1 MTQAQETLD
10 RLLPAGESIAPGAY
24 AACVRELVAA
34 TVTPTSQRLPLQQAA
49 GRQLAEPLYALIPQ
63 PSFANS
69 QMDGYALTSAAAQDD
84 CRVFRVGPD
93 IPAGSPAT
101 GLPVA
106 DDLVY
111 PVMTG
116 APVPAGYTT
125 VVPVEHSRPLVGQP
139 DAAGF
144 VGEGGQVELPQA
156 SPGTFVRSVG
166 EDVAAG
172 QLLADTGSRL
182 TPALLGALAAQGI
195 GEVEVYRPLHLLI
208 ITGGDE
214 VAPASAAPAPGQIF
228 DANGP
233 VLTALAHQDGCT
245 TDHLPIGDSV
255 ENFIA
260 ALTGVLAERTP
271 DVIITSGG
279 ISHGKYEVVRLGLTA
294 LATNPAARG
303 TAAPNTAAGGTVRVL
318 THWFGHATQ
327 QPGGPQG
334 LALLDAPDG
343 RVLPV
348 LCLPGNPV
356 STLISYHLLLR
367 PALAHLA
374 AEDQSDAYGQL
385 VLDAPIA
392 APDGK
397 TQYRRARLTRQA
409 RADGSVL
416 TLLAPSAATGS
427 HLLLQAARAD
437 ALVELEPGCT
447 YRGGE
452 LVRYIPL

>member
-49 GRQLAEPLYALIPQ
+49 GRQLAESLYALIPQ

-69 QMDGYALTSAAAQDD
+69 QMDGYALTDAAAQGD

-106 DDLVY
+106 DDVVY

-125 VVPVEHSRPLVGQP
+125 VVPVERSRPLVGQT

-156 SPGTFVRSVG
+156 SPGAFVRSVG

-214 VAPASAAPAPGQIF
+214 VASAGAAPAPGQIF

-255 ENFIA
+255 EDFCT
-260 ALTGVLAERTP
+260 ALQGALAHRVP
-271 DVIITSGG
+271 DLIVTSGG
-279 ISHGKYEVVRLGLTA
+279 ISHGKYEVVRLGLAA
-294 LATNPAARG
+294 LAT
-303 TAAPNTAAGGTVRVL
+303 APAGGGRVRAS
-318 THWFGHATQ
+318 WFGHVAQ

-334 LALLDAPDG
+334 LALLETPDG

-374 AEDQSDAYGQL
+374 AEDQPDAYGQL

-392 APDGK
+392 APAGK

-409 RADGSVL
+409 RADGNVL
-416 TLLAPSAATGS
+416 TLLTPDAATGS

-437 ALVELEPGCT
+437 ALVELEPGRT

-452 LVRYIPL
+452 LVRYIAL

>member
-49 GRQLAEPLYALIPQ
+49 GRQLADSLYALIPQ

-106 DDLVY
+106 DDVVY

-125 VVPVEHSRPLVGQP
+125 VIPVEHSRPLVGQP

-182 TPALLGALAAQGI
+182 TPALLGALAAQGV

-233 VLTALAHQDGCT
+233 VLTALAEQDGCT

-255 ENFIA
+255 EKFTA
-260 ALTGVLAERTP
+260 ALGRALAERTP
-271 DVIITSGG
+271 DVIVTSGG
-279 ISHGKYEVVRLGLTA
+279 ISHGKYEVVRLGLAA
-294 LATNPAARG
+294 LAADSAARG
-303 TAAPNTAAGGTVRVL
+303 VAAGSTVRAL
-318 THWFGHATQ
+318 AHWFGHATQ

-334 LALLDAPDG
+334 LALLGLPAG

-348 LCLPGNPV
+348 VCLPGNPV

-374 AEDQSDAYGQL
+374 AEDQPDAYGQL

-437 ALVELEPGCT
+437 ALVELEPGRT

>member
-10 RLLPAGESIAPGAY
+10 RLLPEGESIAPGAY

-49 GRQLAEPLYALIPQ
+49 GRQLAESLYALIPQ

-93 IPAGSPAT
+93 IPAGAPVG

-106 DDLVY
+106 DDVVY

-125 VVPVEHSRPLVGQP
+125 VVPVERSRPLVGQP

-156 SPGTFVRSVG
+156 SPGTFVRCVG

-172 QLLADTGSRL
+172 QLLADAGSRL

-233 VLTALAHQDGCT
+233 VLTALAYQDGCT

-255 ENFIA
+255 EDFCA
-260 ALTGVLAERTP
+260 ALQSALAQRVP
-271 DVIITSGG
+271 DFIVTSGG
-279 ISHGKYEVVRLGLTA
+279 ISHGKYEVVRLGLA
-294 LATNPAARG
+294 SLG
-303 TAAPNTAAGGTVRVL
+303 TAPAGGGRVRAS
-318 THWFGHATQ
+318 WFGHVAQ

-334 LALLDAPDG
+334 LALLGLPAG

-348 LCLPGNPV
+348 VCLPGNPV

-367 PALAHLA
+367 PALAHLVGEER
-374 AEDQSDAYGQL
+374 EDACGRL
-385 VLDAPIA
+385 VLEAPLA
-392 APDGK
+392 APEGK
-397 TQYRRARLTRQA
+397 TQYRRAQLTRQIQP
-409 RADGSVL
+409 DGGVL

-437 ALVELEPGCT
+437 ALVELEPGRT

>member
-1 MTQAQETLD
+1 MTLPTETPAESLA
-10 RLLPAGESIAPGAY
+10 RLLPSGSRLQPQVY
-24 AACVRELVAA
+24 ASCVRDLVAA
-34 TVTPTSQRLPLQQAA
+34 TVTRTPYSLPLGEAA
-49 GRQLAEPLYALIPQ
+49 GAQLAEPLYALAPQ

-69 QMDGYALTSAAAQDD
+69 QMDGYALTSAAARAAQ
-84 CRVFRVGPD
+84 RVFRVGQD
-93 IPAGSPAT
+93 VPAGAT
-101 GLPVA
+101 GEGLPVS
-106 DDLVY
+106 DTLVY

-116 APVPAGYTT
+116 APLPDGYTT
-125 VVPVEHSRPLVGQP
+125 VIPVERTSPVAGET

-144 VGEGGQVELPQA
+144 VAEGGQVEIPPA
-156 SPGTFVRSVG
+156 APGAFVRAVG

-172 QLLADTGSRL
+172 QLLAEGGSRL
-182 TPALLGALAAQGI
+182 TPALIGALAAQGI
-195 GEVEVYRPLHLLI
+195 ASVPVYRPLRVLVV
-208 ITGGDE
+208 TGGDE
-214 VAPASAAPAPGQIF
+214 VAGAGRAPATGQIF

-233 VLTALAHQDGCT
+233 VLAALLHQDGCT

-255 ENFIA
+255 EDFCT
-260 ALTGVLAERTP
+260 ALQGALAHRVP
-271 DVIITSGG
+271 DLIVTSGG
-279 ISHGKYEVVRLGLTA
+279 ISHGKYEVVRLGLAA
-294 LATNPAARG
+294 LAT
-303 TAAPNTAAGGTVRVL
+303 APAGGGRVR
-318 THWFGHATQ
+318 TSWFGHVAQ

-334 LALLDAPDG
+334 LALLEAPDG

-374 AEDQSDAYGQL
+374 AEDEPDVYGQL

-392 APDGK
+392 APAGK

-409 RADGSVL
+409 RVDGSVL
-416 TLLAPSAATGS
+416 TLLTPDAATGS

-437 ALVELEPGCT
+437 ALVELEPGRT

-452 LVRYIPL
+452 PVRYIAL

>member
-49 GRQLAEPLYALIPQ
+49 GRQLAESLYALIPQ

-69 QMDGYALTSAAAQDD
+69 QMDGYALTDAAAQGD

-106 DDLVY
+106 DDVVY

-125 VVPVEHSRPLVGQP
+125 VVPVERSRPLVGQT

-156 SPGTFVRSVG
+156 SPGAFVRCVG

-233 VLTALAHQDGCT
+233 VLTALAEQDGCT

-255 ENFIA
+255 EKFTA
-260 ALTGVLAERTP
+260 ALGRALAERTP
-271 DVIITSGG
+271 DVIVTSGG
-279 ISHGKYEVVRLGLTA
+279 ISHGKYEVVRLGLAA
-294 LATNPAARG
+294 LAADPAARG
-303 TAAPNTAAGGTVRVL
+303 AAAGGTVRVL
-318 THWFGHATQ
+318 AHWFGHATQ

-334 LALLDAPDG
+334 LALLGLPAG

-348 LCLPGNPV
+348 VCLPGNPV

-367 PALAHLA
+367 PALVHLMGEKR
-374 AEDQSDAYGQL
+374 EDACGQL
-385 VLDAPIA
+385 VLEAPLA
-392 APDGK
+392 APEGK
-397 TQYRRARLTRQA
+397 TQYRRAQLTRQVQS
-409 RADGSVL
+409 DGGVL
-416 TLLAPSAATGS
+416 ALLAPSAATGS

-437 ALVELEPGCT
+437 ALVELEPGRT

>member
-1 MTQAQETLD
+1 MTHAQETFD
-10 RLLPAGESIAPGAY
+10 RLLPAEHSIAPGAY
-24 AACVRELVAA
+24 ATCVRELVAA
-34 TVTPTSQRLPLQQAA
+34 TVTRTSHRLPLREAA
-49 GRQLAEPLYALIPQ
+49 GCQLAKTLYARTPQ

-69 QMDGYALTSAAAQDD
+69 QMDGYALTSSAAQGEA
-84 CRVFRVGPD
+84 RIFRVGPD
-93 IPAGSPAT
+93 IPAGAAAC

-116 APVPAGYTT
+116 APVPSGYTT
-125 VVPVEHSRPLVGQP
+125 VVPVERSRPVGGQP

-144 VGEGGQVELPQA
+144 VGEGGQVELLPIA
-156 SPGTFVRSVG
+156 PGTFVRAVG
-166 EDVAAG
+166 EDVAAD
-172 QLLADTGSRL
+172 QLLAEGGGRL

-195 GEVEVYRPLHLLI
+195 GDVEVYHPLHLLI
-208 ITGGDE
+208 VTGGDE
-214 VAPASAAPAPGQIF
+214 VASAGAAPAPGQIF

-233 VLTALAHQDGCT
+233 VLTALAQQDGCT
-245 TDHLPIGDSV
+245 IDHLPIGDSV
-255 ENFIA
+255 EEFTA
-260 ALTGVLAERTP
+260 ALGRALAERVP
-271 DVIITSGG
+271 DLIVTSGG
-279 ISHGKYEVVRLGLTA
+279 ISHGKYEVVRLGLAA
-294 LATNPAARG
+294 LATAPADRG
-303 TAAPNTAAGGTVRVL
+303 AGSGSAIRVL
-318 THWFGHATQ
+318 DYWFGHATQ

-334 LALLDAPDG
+334 VALLEAPDG

-348 LCLPGNPV
+348 FCLPGNPV

-367 PALAHLA
+367 PALGHLA
-374 AEDQSDAYGQL
+374 GEGETDAYGQL

-409 RADGSVL
+409 QADGSVL
-416 TLLAPSAATGS
+416 TLLAPEAATGS

-437 ALVELEPGCT
+437 VLVELEPGRT

-452 LVRYIPL
+452 LVRYIAL

>member
-69 QMDGYALTSAAAQDD
+69 QMDGYALTSSAAQGEA
-84 CRVFRVGPD
+84 RIFRVGPD
-93 IPAGSPAT
+93 IPAGASVS

-106 DDLVY
+106 DDVVY

-125 VVPVEHSRPLVGQP
+125 VVPVERSRPLGGQP

-195 GEVEVYRPLHLLI
+195 GEVEVYRPLNLLI

-233 VLTALAHQDGCT
+233 VLTALAEQDGCA

-260 ALTGVLAERTP
+260 ALTGALAERTP
-271 DVIITSGG
+271 DVIVTSGG
-279 ISHGKYEVVRLGLTA
+279 ISHGKYEVVRLGLAA
-294 LATNPAARG
+294 LAADPAARG
-303 TAAPNTAAGGTVRVL
+303 TAAGSAVRVL
-318 THWFGHATQ
+318 AHWFGHATQ

-334 LALLDAPDG
+334 LALLGFPAG

-348 LCLPGNPV
+348 VCLPGNPV

-367 PALAHLA
+367 PALVHLTG
-374 AEDQSDAYGQL
+374 EERKDARGQL
-385 VLDAPIA
+385 VLEAPLA
-392 APDGK
+392 APEGK
-397 TQYRRARLTRQA
+397 TQYRRARLTRQVQP
-409 RADGSVL
+409 DGSVL

-427 HLLLQAARAD
+427 HLLLHAAQAD
-437 ALVELEPGCT
+437 ALVELEPGQT
-447 YRGGE
+447 YRGSE

>member
-69 QMDGYALTSAAAQDD
+69 QMDGYALTSSAAQGEA
-84 CRVFRVGPD
+84 RIFRVGPD
-93 IPAGSPAT
+93 IPAGAPVS

-106 DDLVY
+106 DDVVY

-125 VVPVEHSRPLVGQP
+125 VVPVERSRQLLGQT

-156 SPGTFVRSVG
+156 SPGAFVRSVG

-214 VAPASAAPAPGQIF
+214 VASAGAAPAPGQIF

-260 ALTGVLAERTP
+260 ALAGALAERTP
-271 DVIITSGG
+271 DVIVTSGG
-279 ISHGKYEVVRLGLTA
+279 ISHGKYEVVRLGLAA
-294 LATNPAARG
+294 LAADPAARG
-303 TAAPNTAAGGTVRVL
+303 AAAGGTVRVL
-318 THWFGHATQ
+318 AHWFGHATQ

-334 LALLDAPDG
+334 LALLGLPTG

-348 LCLPGNPV
+348 VCLPGNPV

-367 PALAHLA
+367 PALAHLMGEER
-374 AEDQSDAYGQL
+374 EDARGQL
-385 VLDAPIA
+385 MLEAPLA
-392 APDGK
+392 APESK
-397 TQYRRARLTRQA
+397 TQYRRARLIRQA
-409 RADGSVL
+409 QPDGSVL

-427 HLLLQAARAD
+427 HLLLHAAQAD
-437 ALVELEPGCT
+437 ALVELEPGRT

>member
-1 MTQAQETLD
+1 MTQAQETLN
-10 RLLPAGESIAPGAY
+10 RLLPAGESIAPGTY
-24 AACVRELVAA
+24 AARVRELVAA
-34 TVTPTSQRLPLQQAA
+34 TVTPTSQRLPLQQAV

-63 PSFANS
+63 PSFVNS
-69 QMDGYALTSAAAQDD
+69 QMDGYALTSSAAQGEA
-84 CRVFRVGPD
+84 RIFRVGPD
-93 IPAGSPAT
+93 IPAGAPVS

-106 DDLVY
+106 DDVVY

-125 VVPVEHSRPLVGQP
+125 VVPVERSRPLVGQP

-172 QLLADTGSRL
+172 QLLADAGSRL

-195 GEVEVYRPLHLLI
+195 GEVEVYRPLRLLI

-214 VAPASAAPAPGQIF
+214 VASAGAAPAPGQIF
-228 DANGP
+228 NANGP
-233 VLTALAHQDGCT
+233 VLTALAEQDGCT

-255 ENFIA
+255 EKFTA
-260 ALTGVLAERTP
+260 ALGRALAERVP
-271 DVIITSGG
+271 DVIVTSGG
-279 ISHGKYEVVRLGLTA
+279 ISHGKYEVVRLGLAA
-294 LATNPAARG
+294 LATNP
-303 TAAPNTAAGGTVRVL
+303 AAPNTAAGGTVRVL
-318 THWFGHATQ
+318 AHWFGHATQ

-334 LALLDAPDG
+334 LALLGLPAG

-348 LCLPGNPV
+348 VCLPGNPV

-367 PALAHLA
+367 PALAHLVGEEWEA
-374 AEDQSDAYGQL
+374 ACGQL
-385 VLDAPIA
+385 VLEAPLA
-392 APDGK
+392 APEGK
-397 TQYRRARLTRQA
+397 TQYRRAQLTRQVQP
-409 RADGSVL
+409 DGGVL

-437 ALVELEPGCT
+437 ALVELEPGRT

>member
-69 QMDGYALTSAAAQDD
+69 QMDGYALTSSAAQGET
-84 CRVFRVGPD
+84 RIFRVGPD
-93 IPAGSPAT
+93 IPAGAPVS

-106 DDLVY
+106 DDVVY

-125 VVPVEHSRPLVGQP
+125 VVPVERSRPLVGQP

-172 QLLADTGSRL
+172 QLLADAGSRL

-195 GEVEVYRPLHLLI
+195 GEVEVYRSLHLLI

-214 VAPASAAPAPGQIF
+214 VASAGAAPASGQIF

-233 VLTALAHQDGCT
+233 VLTALAEQDGCT

-255 ENFIA
+255 EKFTA
-260 ALTGVLAERTP
+260 ALGRALAEQTP

-279 ISHGKYEVVRLGLTA
+279 ISHGKYEVVRLGLAA
-294 LATNPAARG
+294 LAANPAGRG
-303 TAAPNTAAGGTVRVL
+303 AAAGGTVRVL
-318 THWFGHATQ
+318 AHWFGHATQ

-334 LALLDAPDG
+334 LALLGLPAG

-348 LCLPGNPV
+348 VCLPGNPV

-367 PALAHLA
+367 PALAHLVGEER
-374 AEDQSDAYGQL
+374 EDARGQL
-385 VLDAPIA
+385 VLEAPLA
-392 APDGK
+392 APEGK
-397 TQYRRARLTRQA
+397 TQYRRAQLTRQIQP
-409 RADGSVL
+409 DGSVL

-437 ALVELEPGCT
+437 ALVELEPGRT

>member
-1 MTQAQETLD
+1 MTQAQETFD
-10 RLLPAGESIAPGAY
+10 RLLPAGKSIAPEAY

-69 QMDGYALTSAAAQDD
+69 QMDGYALTSSAAQGEA
-84 CRVFRVGPD
+84 RIFRVGPD
-93 IPAGSPAT
+93 IPAGAPVS

-106 DDLVY
+106 DDVVY

-125 VVPVEHSRPLVGQP
+125 VVPVERTSPVAGET

-144 VGEGGQVELPQA
+144 VAEGGQVEIPPA
-156 SPGTFVRSVG
+156 TPGAFVRAVG

-172 QLLADTGSRL
+172 QLLAEGGSRL
-182 TPALLGALAAQGI
+182 TPALMGALAAQGI
-195 GEVEVYRPLHLLI
+195 ASVPVYRPLRVLVV
-208 ITGGDE
+208 TGGDE
-214 VAPASAAPAPGQIF
+214 VAGAGQEPAAGQIL

-233 VLTALAHQDGCT
+233 VLAALLRQDGCT

-255 ENFIA
+255 EAFCTALQA
-260 ALTGVLAERTP
+260 ALAHRVP
-271 DVIITSGG
+271 DLIVTSGG
-279 ISHGKYEVVRLGLTA
+279 ISHGKYEVVRLGLAALTTA
-294 LATNPAARG
+294 P
-303 TAAPNTAAGGTVRVL
+303 AGGGRGRAS
-318 THWFGHATQ
+318 WFGHVAQ

-334 LALLDAPDG
+334 LALLEAPDG
-343 RVLPV
+343 RALPV

-374 AEDQSDAYGQL
+374 AEDQPDAYGQL

-409 RADGSVL
+409 QADGSVL
-416 TLLAPSAATGS
+416 TLLTPDAATGS

-437 ALVELEPGCT
+437 ALVELEPGRT

-452 LVRYIPL
+452 LVRYIAL

>member
-1 MTQAQETLD
+1 MTLPIESLAH
-10 RLLPAGESIAPGAY
+10 LLPTGSRLQPQAY
-24 AACVRELVAA
+24 ASCVRDLVAA
-34 TVTPTSQRLPLQQAA
+34 TVTRTPYSLPLGEAA
-49 GRQLAEPLYALIPQ
+49 GAQLAEPLYSLAPQ

-69 QMDGYALTSAAAQDD
+69 QMDGYALTSAAARAAQ
-84 CRVFRVGPD
+84 RIFRVGRD
-93 IPAGSPAT
+93 VPAGAT
-101 GLPVA
+101 GEGLPVSDA
-106 DDLVY
+106 LVY

-116 APVPAGYTT
+116 APLPDGYTT
-125 VVPVEHSRPLVGQP
+125 VIPVERTSPVAGET

-144 VGEGGQVELPQA
+144 VAEGGQVEIPPA
-156 SPGTFVRSVG
+156 TPGAFVRAVG

-172 QLLADTGSRL
+172 QLLAEGGSRL
-182 TPALLGALAAQGI
+182 TPALIGALAAQGI

-214 VAPASAAPAPGQIF
+214 VASAGAAPASGQIF

-255 ENFIA
+255 GNFIA
-260 ALTGVLAERTP
+260 ALAGALAERTP
-271 DVIITSGG
+271 DVIVTSGG
-279 ISHGKYEVVRLGLTA
+279 ISHGKYEVVRLGLA
-294 LATNPAARG
+294 SLG
-303 TAAPNTAAGGTVRVL
+303 TAPAGGGRVRAS
-318 THWFGHATQ
+318 WFGHVAQ

-334 LALLDAPDG
+334 LALLETHDG

-374 AEDQSDAYGQL
+374 AEDQPDAYGQL
-385 VLDAPIA
+385 MLEAPLA
-392 APDGK
+392 APEGK
-397 TQYRRARLTRQA
+397 TQYRRAQLTRQVQP
-409 RADGSVL
+409 DGSVL
-416 TLLAPSAATGS
+416 PLLAPSAATGS

>member
-1 MTQAQETLD
+1 MIQAQETLD
-10 RLLPAGESIAPGAY
+10 RLLPAGESIAPEAY

-69 QMDGYALTSAAAQDD
+69 QMDGYALTSSAAQGEA
-84 CRVFRVGPD
+84 RIFRVGPD
-93 IPAGSPAT
+93 IPAGAPVS

-106 DDLVY
+106 DDVVY

-125 VVPVEHSRPLVGQP
+125 VVPVECSRPVVGQP

-156 SPGTFVRSVG
+156 SPGSFVRSVG

-195 GEVEVYRPLHLLI
+195 GKVEGYRPLHLLI

-214 VAPASAAPAPGQIF
+214 VAPASATPAPGQIF

-255 ENFIA
+255 EKFTA
-260 ALTGVLAERTP
+260 ALGRELAERVP
-271 DVIITSGG
+271 DVIVTSGG
-279 ISHGKYEVVRLGLTA
+279 ISHGKYEVVRLGLAA
-294 LATNPAARG
+294 LAT
-303 TAAPNTAAGGTVRVL
+303 NTAAGGTVRVL
-318 THWFGHATQ
+318 AHWFGHATQ

-334 LALLDAPDG
+334 LALLGLPAG

-348 LCLPGNPV
+348 VCLPGNPV

-367 PALAHLA
+367 PALAHLVGEER
-374 AEDQSDAYGQL
+374 EDARGRL
-385 VLDAPIA
+385 VLEAPLA
-392 APDGK
+392 APEGK
-397 TQYRRARLTRQA
+397 TQYRRAQLTRQVQP
-409 RADGSVL
+409 DGGVL

-437 ALVELEPGCT
+437 ALVELEPGRT

>member
-1 MTQAQETLD
+1 M
-10 RLLPAGESIAPGAY
+10 LPTGKSIAPVAY

-49 GRQLAEPLYALIPQ
+49 GCQLAEPLYALAPQ

-69 QMDGYALTSAAAQDD
+69 QMDGYALTSSAAQGEA
-84 CRVFRVGPD
+84 RIFRVGPD
-93 IPAGSPAT
+93 IPAGAPVS

-106 DDLVY
+106 DDVVY

-125 VVPVEHSRPLVGQP
+125 VVPVERSRPLVGQP

-182 TPALLGALAAQGI
+182 TSALLGALAAQGI

-233 VLTALAHQDGCT
+233 VLTALAEQDGCT
-245 TDHLPIGDSV
+245 TDHLPIGDFV

-260 ALTGVLAERTP
+260 ALTGALAERTP
-271 DVIITSGG
+271 DVIVTSGG

-294 LATNPAARG
+294 LATNPAA
-303 TAAPNTAAGGTVRVL
+303 PNAAAGGTVRVL
-318 THWFGHATQ
+318 AHWFGHATQ

-334 LALLDAPDG
+334 LALLGLPDG

-348 LCLPGNPV
+348 VCLPGNPV

-367 PALAHLA
+367 PALAHLVGEER
-374 AEDQSDAYGQL
+374 EDARGQL
-385 VLDAPIA
+385 VLEAPVT
-392 APDGK
+392 APEGK
-397 TQYRRARLTRQA
+397 TQYRRAQLTRQVQP
-409 RADGSVL
+409 DGSVL

-427 HLLLQAARAD
+427 HLLLHAAQAD
-437 ALVELEPGCT
+437 ALVELEPGQT

>member
-1 MTQAQETLD
+1 MTQGQETLA
-10 RLLPAGESIAPGAY
+10 RLLPAGESIAPVAY

-49 GRQLAEPLYALIPQ
+49 GRQLAESLYALIPQ

-69 QMDGYALTSAAAQDD
+69 QMDGYALTSAAAQGD

-93 IPAGSPAT
+93 IPAGAPAG

-125 VVPVEHSRPLVGQP
+125 VIPVERSRPLVGQP
-139 DAAGF
+139 DAAEF
-144 VGEGGQVELPQA
+144 VGEGGHVELPQT

-182 TPALLGALAAQGI
+182 IPALLGALAAQGI

-214 VAPASAAPAPGQIF
+214 VAPASTAPAPGQIF

-233 VLTALAHQDGCT
+233 VLTALACQDGCT

-260 ALTGVLAERTP
+260 ALTGALAERTP

-294 LATNPAARG
+294 LAADPAARG
-303 TAAPNTAAGGTVRVL
+303 TAAGGTVRVL
-318 THWFGHATQ
+318 AHWFGHATQ

-334 LALLDAPDG
+334 LALLGIPAG

-348 LCLPGNPV
+348 VCLPGNPV

-367 PALAHLA
+367 PALVHLMGEER
-374 AEDQSDAYGQL
+374 EDACGRL
-385 VLDAPIA
+385 VLDTPVTAPES
-392 APDGK
+392 K
-397 TQYRRARLTRQA
+397 TQYRRARLIRQVQP
-409 RADGSVL
+409 DGSVL

>member
-10 RLLPAGESIAPGAY
+10 RLLPEGESIAPGAY

-49 GRQLAEPLYALIPQ
+49 GCQLAEPLYALIPQ

-84 CRVFRVGPD
+84 CRVFQVGPD
-93 IPAGSPAT
+93 IPAGSPVT

-106 DDLVY
+106 DDMVY

-144 VGEGGQVELPQA
+144 VGEGGQVELPPLA
-156 SPGTFVRSVG
+156 PGTFVRTEG

-172 QLLADTGSRL
+172 QLLAEGGSRL

-195 GEVEVYRPLHLLI
+195 GDVEVYRPLHLLI
-208 ITGGDE
+208 VTGGDE
-214 VAPASAAPAPGQIF
+214 VASAGAAPAPGQIF

-233 VLTALAHQDGCT
+233 VLTALAEQDGCT
-245 TDHLPIGDSV
+245 ADHLPIGDSV

-260 ALTGVLAERTP
+260 ALAGALAERTP
-271 DVIITSGG
+271 DVIVTSGG
-279 ISHGKYEVVRLGLTA
+279 ISHGKYEVVRLGLAA
-294 LATNPAARG
+294 LAADPVARG
-303 TAAPNTAAGGTVRVL
+303 TAAGGTVRVL
-318 THWFGHATQ
+318 AHWFGHATQ

-334 LALLDAPDG
+334 LALLGLPTG

-348 LCLPGNPV
+348 VCLPGNPV

-367 PALAHLA
+367 PALAHLMGEER
-374 AEDQSDAYGQL
+374 EDARGQL
-385 VLDAPIA
+385 VLEAPLA
-392 APDGK
+392 APEGK
-397 TQYRRARLTRQA
+397 TQYRRAQLTRQVQPG
-409 RADGSVL
+409 GSIL

-437 ALVELEPGCT
+437 ALVELEPGRA